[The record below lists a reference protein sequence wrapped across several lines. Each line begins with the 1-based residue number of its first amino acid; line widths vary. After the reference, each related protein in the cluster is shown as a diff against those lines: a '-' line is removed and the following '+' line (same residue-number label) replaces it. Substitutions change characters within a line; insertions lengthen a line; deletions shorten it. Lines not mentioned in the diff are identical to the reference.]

1 MNKENNKLLEINKLV
16 TRYYT
21 AEGSIK
27 AVNGISYSLN
37 RGEVLG
43 VVGESGSGKSAH
55 ALSILKLIQK
65 PFGEIIEGQVLFEKS
80 NLLELSNREI
90 NRIRGKEIAMIFQD
104 SMLSLN
110 PVFTIGFQLMET
122 IVLHLGFN
130 SKKAKRRAI
139 DLLKEV
145 GIPDGEAQL
154 HRYPHQFSGGMR
166 QRIMIAMAISC
177 NPKLLIADE
186 PTTALDVTIQAQILD
201 MMKGLQVRRN
211 MAIIWISHDLGVIS
225 EISKNINVMY
235 AGYIVERGMVKEI
248 LKKPYHPYTSALLRS
263 IPKTKKGGESKLISI
278 PGSPPNLLKIIPGA
292 KCPFSS
298 RCKYANSLCLEK
310 NPELEKIDGEN
321 RYVACFHWK
330 KIRSMCD

>member
-1 MNKENNKLLEINKLV
+1 M
-16 TRYYT
+16 
-21 AEGSIK
+21 
-27 AVNGISYSLN
+27 
-37 RGEVLG
+37 LG

-65 PFGEIIEGQVLFEKS
+65 PFGEIVEGQVLFEKS

-90 NRIRGKEIAMIFQD
+90 NRIRGKEIAIIFQD
-104 SMLSLN
+104 PMLSLN

-122 IVLHLGFN
+122 IIRHLGFN
-130 SKKAKRRAI
+130 KKQQAKERAI

-201 MMKGLQVRRN
+201 MMKDLQAHRN

-225 EISKNINVMY
+225 EIAKNINVMY
-235 AGYIVERGMVKEI
+235 AGYIVERGMVKDI
-248 LKKPYHPYTSALLRS
+248 LKGPYHPYTRALLRS
-263 IPKTKKGGESKLISI
+263 IPKIKKDGGSKLISI

-310 NPELEKIDGEN
+310 NPELEKIDGED

-330 KIRSMCD
+330 KIRSGCD